1 MHLQQR
7 IKIFISPAVGFE
19 QLGVIYHAPAAA
31 NLVVSGFF
39 TVQILDSD
47 RCKADVAI
55 YKIHIFFYVFSCSS
69 KFFFNHYNPYFY
81 NGTHYKQKYS
91 MIRY

>member
-19 QLGVIYHAPAAA
+19 QLGVIYHAPSAA
-31 NLVVSGFF
+31 NLVVSVFF

-55 YKIHIFFYVFSCSS
+55 YRYVFSSTS
-69 KFFFNHYNPYFY
+69 LVVAL
-81 NGTHYKQKYS
+81 
-91 MIRY
+91 ILL